1 MDIKEIFSILLNSTE
16 AQIIFR
22 VLLSVCFGAL
32 IGLEREHAHR
42 PAGLRTHILVCV
54 GACLVMLTSEFIYKQ
69 YHPFSPNTDV
79 ARLGAQVIS
88 GIGFLGAGTIIRNG
102 SSVKGLTTAASIW
115 VVACIGLATGMG
127 FYFGA
132 TIATIT
138 IFLCLAYIKRAAG
151 LYDTKKISL
160 TIACET
166 KAMNTLIDN
175 IEKSFAENS
184 IKVNSFS
191 IKTEKDSQSEVLFHL
206 AMSDS
211 INPTSI
217 LSNLYSLPGV
227 VSININS
234 KKIIKE
240 EE

>member
-1 MDIKEIFSILLNSTE
+1 
-16 AQIIFR
+16 
-22 VLLSVCFGAL
+22 
-32 IGLEREHAHR
+32 
-42 PAGLRTHILVCV
+42 
-54 GACLVMLTSEFIYKQ
+54 
-69 YHPFSPNTDV
+69 
-79 ARLGAQVIS
+79 
-88 GIGFLGAGTIIRNG
+88 
-102 SSVKGLTTAASIW
+102 
-115 VVACIGLATGMG
+115 
-127 FYFGA
+127 
-132 TIATIT
+132 
-138 IFLCLAYIKRAAG
+138 
-151 LYDTKKISL
+151 
-160 TIACET
+160 
-166 KAMNTLIDN
+166 MNTLIDN